1 MQEVNSDESKI
12 SISGRKVVL
21 VIAKAGSTEEYWP
34 RLLHSKQ
41 KQNNITVRS
50 LSRCPVTPH
59 VGALPLNGKLTKL
72 DGVFAQQHRV
82 EYALGHQAREETP
95 HRAYAKILSRL
106 PRPCQRAGRQ
116 GQGDVCNGGDLAA
129 QPQAGRCQM
138 NILREVADVQG
149 TTVCAGGLGQVGG

>member
-59 VGALPLNGKLTKL
+59 VGALPFNGKLTKL

-82 EYALGHQAREETP
+82 EYALGHQARGETPIELTRNFCQGYQGHASVQADRDKGMYAMEETWLP
-95 HRAYAKILSRL
+95 SR
-106 PRPCQRAGRQ
+106 R
-116 GQGDVCNGGDLAA
+116 
-129 QPQAGRCQM
+129 QAGVR
-138 NILREVADVQG
+138 
-149 TTVCAGGLGQVGG
+149 